1 MEKLDLK
8 LSEQEINVVLQA
20 LAEVPY
26 KFSAPVLDSIYKQL
40 PKKEEVKE
48 NDK

>member
-1 MEKLDLK
+1 MEEIELK
-8 LSEQEINVVLQA
+8 LTEKHINIVLQA

-26 KFSAPVLDSIYKQL
+26 KFSAPVLDAIYKQL
-40 PKKEEVKE
+40 PKKEEAKE